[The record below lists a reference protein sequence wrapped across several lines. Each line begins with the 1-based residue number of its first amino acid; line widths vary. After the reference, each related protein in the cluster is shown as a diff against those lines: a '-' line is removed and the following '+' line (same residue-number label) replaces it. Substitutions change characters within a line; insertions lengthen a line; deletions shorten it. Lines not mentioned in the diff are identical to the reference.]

1 MPKIEVNEEVFY
13 ALAAGNRPD
22 AGDSWRGNRE
32 TWQASRA
39 AFEEALSCAK
49 AELDEDSDKSLPPA
63 ERALKIELNDTN
75 RPDLWATAGCA
86 RQLRV
91 YHGGSRPEYPFF
103 SRPGKPQK
111 ARRKILVEEGV
122 RTVRPFLAGFIAGG
136 KAVTD
141 ASLRDMIQTQEKL
154 AWNYGRKRR
163 TISMGLYRI
172 SIITWPIIYKGVDPD
187 SVSFVPLQWDAPLT
201 LREILRQH
209 PKGREYGFIQEH
221 EPIHPLLTD
230 ATGAVL
236 SYPPIINSADLGAV
250 QVGDTD
256 LFVELT
262 GTDQPS
268 VTLSASIV
276 ACDLA
281 DQGYTIEP
289 VEIEYAY
296 DTPFGRSVV
305 SPYYFQTPVF
315 CSLARVEKFLGD
327 RLGAAECVRALERMG
342 VRAEAGR
349 DRERGVPALSPPE
362 EGVWAW
368 PPEYRNDF
376 LHAADV
382 AEDVMIG
389 RGLASFK
396 PQRPRDF
403 TVGRLTPVTSLSRRV
418 RDLMVGMGYQEMIY
432 NYLGSRRDLVENMQG
447 DGGRILR
454 IANPMTENYEYV
466 RDTVLASLM
475 ASESVSGHAAY
486 PHRIFEIGKV
496 AFRAALAG
504 AAQAEGSPGAA
515 PAAGNAAGDAV
526 GNAAGTDTV
535 EGTANSTGTLTRQ
548 YLGFVHAAPDANF
561 NTVAAQ
567 LQTLFYY
574 LSREYTVEE
583 SGDSRFIPGRAAAI
597 CCGGRP
603 VGVFGEIHPQV
614 LENWGL
620 TVPCAAAEIDIEAL
634 L

>member
-13 ALAAGNRPD
+13 ALAAGDRPG
-22 AGDSWRGNRE
+22 AEELRRRGE
-32 TWQASRA
+32 TWRQDRA
-39 AFEEALSCAK
+39 ALEEALSCAK

-63 ERALKIELNDTN
+63 ERVLKIELNDTN

-91 YHGGSRPEYPFF
+91 YHGGRRPEYPFF
-103 SRPGKPQK
+103 STREHPQK
-111 ARRKILVEEGV
+111 APRKVLVEEGV
-122 RTVRPFLAGFIAGG
+122 KTVRPYLAGFIAGG

-172 SIITWPIIYKGVDPD
+172 SIIRWPIIYKGVDPD
-187 SVSFVPLQWDAPLT
+187 SVSFVPLQWDSPLT
-201 LREILRQH
+201 LREILARH

-221 EPIHPLLTD
+221 EPVHPLLVD
-230 ATGAVL
+230 SAGAVL

-268 VTLSASIV
+268 VTLSASIM

-296 DTPFGRSVV
+296 DTPFGRNVV
-305 SPYYFQTPVF
+305 CPYYFQEPVF
-315 CSLARVEKFLGD
+315 CSLGRVEKFLGD
-327 RLGAAECVRALERMG
+327 KLSAADCVQALERMG
-342 VRAEAGR
+342 LRADAARGL
-349 DRERGVPALSPPE
+349 ERGAPEGSSPE

-389 RGLASFK
+389 RGLATFT

-403 TVGRLTPVTSLSRRV
+403 TVGRLTPLTLLSRRI
-418 RDLMVGMGYQEMIY
+418 RELMVGMGYQEMIY
-432 NYLGSRRDLVENMQG
+432 NYLGSRRDLVENMRG
-447 DGGRILR
+447 DGTRILR

-466 RDTVLASLM
+466 RDTVLASLL

-496 AFRAALAG
+496 AFKTG
-504 AAQAEGSPGAA
+504 GPPGAS
-515 PAAGNAAGDAV
+515 
-526 GNAAGTDTV
+526 AGTAD
-535 EGTANSTGTLTRQ
+535 GTADGTAASTGTLTRQ
-548 YLGFVHAAPDANF
+548 YLGLVHAAPDANF

-574 LSREYTVEE
+574 LSRNYTVEE
-583 SGDSRFIPGRAAAI
+583 SDDSRFIPGRAAAI
-597 CCGGRP
+597 RYGKRTI
-603 VGVFGEIHPQV
+603 GVFGEIHPQV
-614 LENWGL
+614 LEQWGL
-620 TVPCAAAEIDIEAL
+620 TIPCAALEIDIESL
-634 L
+634 